1 MAKRL
6 RGTAL
11 AKRRYDVAQMNL
23 AGMTLREIGE
33 KLGVNAATVCRDLE
47 WVREEWRKAAVEN
60 IDQARAI
67 ELARLNLVERKYWE
81 AWNRSTEDKV
91 TRIEAYGTP
100 GAPCGATL
108 RVANHDAERRA
119 TLDHD
124 AERRA
129 TYRWEKT
136 ETQSGRPSFL
146 EGVLKCIGKRWK
158 LLELGRRKNELPF
171 APRKNETSAERKA
184 TVDETF
190 AERKATTNETF
201 AERKAT
207 GDETFAERKATVI
220 DLPSQ
225 RGKGEVEREVGR
237 EKEVVRTVGESPQPE
252 SAKNGGALHSMH
264 CVRTAKGITGGF
276 SHPSPCPLPDGE
288 RVQRTVI
295 PFAVLIGTASD
306 LPAPQGGG
314 QQDSAIG
321 SCAAALHAMC
331 CVTAVAATWTPGWAS
346 QGEEPGT
353 PGMETCDQTEGRAT
367 NPALRCA
374 QGRATLRKSAA
385 ALQPIH
391 CVIVTADPVRL
402 ASLDAPYVLP
412 AEPVAAGGAKT
423 DAALHSMHC
432 VIGTVSEEGP
442 RGAHHEVAL
451 HAMCCVTEVAATW
464 TAGWASHNE
473 GLEIPGMK
481 TCDQTEGR
489 ATNHAL
495 RCAQGRATLR
505 EVVRRC
511 SPCIALLPRR
521 STSAPR
527 HAEVARF
534 QDFPCPDYSRSRS
547 SGCALSHANPKRK
560 RGQVVAP
567 SHTNPK
573 RKRGQVVA
581 RPSLALRVGTTTPF
595 EKPMFVYSFCS
606 ASIAPANRATIRP
619 TTRAEAQDRPYSHN
633 DNQEHSAQGVVG
645 LASLGPPYDY

>member
-6 RGTAL
+6 RGTVL

-33 KLGVNAATVCRDLE
+33 KLGVNAATVCRDLD

-60 IDQARAI
+60 FDQARAI

-100 GAPCGATL
+100 GGQCGATL

-119 TLDHD
+119 TMIHD
-124 AERRA
+124 AERT

-171 APRKNETSAERKA
+171 APRKNETFAERKATVDETFAERKA

-190 AERKATTNETF
+190 AERKATT
-201 AERKAT
+201 
-207 GDETFAERKATVI
+207 I

-225 RGKGEVEREVGR
+225 RGKGEVEREVGK
-237 EKEVVRTVGESPQPE
+237 EKEVARTVGESPQPE

-264 CVRTAKGITGGF
+264 CVRTVKGITGGF
-276 SHPSPCPLPDGE
+276 SHPSPCPLPDAE

-306 LPAPQGGG
+306 LPARQGGG
-314 QQDSAIG
+314 QEGSAIE
-321 SCAAALHAMC
+321 SCAAVLHAMC
-331 CVTAVAATWTPGWAS
+331 CVTEVAATWTPGWAS
-346 QGEEPGT
+346 QGEELGIPGR
-353 PGMETCDQTEGRAT
+353 ETCDQTEGRAT
-367 NPALRCA
+367 NHALRCA

-423 DAALHSMHC
+423 DAALHSMRC

-464 TAGWASHNE
+464 TAGWHNE
-473 GLEIPGMK
+473 GLGIPGMK

-495 RCAQGRATLR
+495 RCIRDVPPCGKWCGVAAHALRYCPGDQLQRLATQK
-505 EVVRRC
+505 
-511 SPCIALLPRR
+511 
-521 STSAPR
+521 R
-527 HAEVARF
+527 HAFRTSLARIIHG
-534 QDFPCPDYSRSRS
+534 PRS
-547 SGCALSHANPKRK
+547 SGCAVLYQP
-560 RGQVVAP
+560 
-567 SHTNPK
+567 
-573 RKRGQVVA
+573 
-581 RPSLALRVGTTTPF
+581 
-595 EKPMFVYSFCS
+595 
-606 ASIAPANRATIRP
+606 
-619 TTRAEAQDRPYSHN
+619 EAQARASGCAVPY
-633 DNQEHSAQGVVG
+633 QPEAQARASGCTA
-645 LASLGPPYDY
+645 LAGALGWYHHAL